1 MERQGK
7 RAVFADEAV
16 RRAEQIVNGLSYRS
30 PVLVAVSVLMASKL
44 KLTCVQIGQVL
55 GVGKATVVRMNQ
67 AFRDEPESDKKNWG
81 GRRRQALTEDEE
93 KEVLA
98 ELERRAAKGE
108 VVGAKR
114 VKLRIEQKKGGTVSL
129 QTAYNFLYRA
139 GWRKVVPDKVHPK
152 GDPEKQEEFKKK
164 CFRRPSKWLPPKPQ
178 LPAAP

>member
-81 GRRRQALTEDEE
+81 GRRR
-93 KEVLA
+93 
-98 ELERRAAKGE
+98 
-108 VVGAKR
+108 
-114 VKLRIEQKKGGTVSL
+114 
-129 QTAYNFLYRA
+129 
-139 GWRKVVPDKVHPK
+139 
-152 GDPEKQEEFKKK
+152 
-164 CFRRPSKWLPPKPQ
+164 
-178 LPAAP
+178 